1 MQIEE
6 IKSLLAERLSTYKAQ
21 DPDKFSYA
29 YFANKSDTSNSYI
42 ERAIKNQLGDVLDS
56 KKILAVAKMVC
67 APEETQEIA
76 QYFAGKLLEE
86 SSILKDAIYAKF
98 IKENERFVSSEFEKI
113 FLEDDSYITYCLCCN
128 GKGAS
133 EAHISKVLG
142 EKGLVA
148 LDKLR
153 SRGLVLAEGENFK
166 AIQTKFSYSFEY
178 ISKFISLLAKFY
190 QPNNVGKKRN
200 YAHVVTHN
208 LSRNGVKLWQA
219 EHRRHHDELRK
230 IRDAHTGDIDVFSVG
245 FMDTFTSEDIDSP
258 KITKST
264 KDSVMKNI
272 GKALMSL
279 ALVLFALTSSKVIAS
294 ETIFEVKGSLKQE
307 LSAKFKGF
315 ESKDS
320 IFIDIKEIDLIRAI
334 ENDGKFELES
344 ATTLDGIEFYFRDF
358 TPVKRVIGGEGTDGG
373 GG

>member
-1 MQIEE
+1 VQIEE

-86 SSILKDAIYAKF
+86 SSILKDAIFA
-98 IKENERFVSSEFEKI
+98 RFVKEKELYVSKE
-113 FLEDDSYITYCLCCN
+113 LEEILKDEDAYVVYCMCAKNSGTSVDSIR
-128 GKGAS
+128 S
-133 EAHISKVLG
+133 ILG
-142 EKGLVA
+142 EKGVNALNLLVSKGIV
-148 LDKLR
+148 KLQDNGYR
-153 SRGLVLAEGENFK
+153 SKNDN
-166 AIQTKFSYSFEY
+166 FSYSFEFMSR
-178 ISKFISLLAKFY
+178 IVQILGRFY
-190 QPNNVGKKRN
+190 KPQNVGKERN
-200 YAHVVTHN
+200 YVHVLTHA
-208 LSRNGVKLWQA
+208 LSRDGVKLWQA
-219 EHRRHHDELRK
+219 EHRRHHEELRK
-230 IRDAHTGDIDVFSVG
+230 IRDSHSGDIDVFSVG
-245 FMDTFTSEDIDSP
+245 FMDSFTSEDIDSP
-258 KITKST
+258 KFNKST

-279 ALVLFALTSSKVIAS
+279 ALVLFALTTSKVMAS

-307 LSAKFKGF
+307 LTAHFKGF
-315 ESKDS
+315 KASDS
-320 IFIDIKEIDLIRAI
+320 TFIDIKEIDLIRAI
-334 ENDGKFELES
+334 ENDGKFELDS
-344 ATTLDGIEFYFRDF
+344 ATTLDGIEFNFRDF
-358 TPVKRVIGGEGTDGG
+358 TPVKRFVVGGGDGG